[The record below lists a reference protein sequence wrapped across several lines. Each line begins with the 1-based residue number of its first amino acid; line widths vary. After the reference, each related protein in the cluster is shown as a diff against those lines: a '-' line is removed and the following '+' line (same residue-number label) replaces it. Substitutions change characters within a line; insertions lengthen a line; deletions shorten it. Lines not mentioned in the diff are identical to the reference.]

1 MCSLLCSEILQLC
14 VCLGLCLVGFLDKD
28 IKKFKWKFVTVLVE
42 DLVSELA
49 TTSKHKA
56 LHVG

>member
-1 MCSLLCSEILQLC
+1 MCSLLYSEILQLC
-14 VCLGLCLVGFLDKD
+14 VCLGLCLVGFLGKD

-42 DLVSELA
+42 DVVSELA
-49 TTSKHKA
+49 TISKHKA